1 MRKSLLLSILLLS
14 FYSCSEDRAI
24 IEINEAVLPEPSSI
38 SIMTENLQ
46 PVISRDDYIAGEITI
61 SNINEDEDLVL
72 DLEIRGRGNST
83 WTFPKKPYQIRFEDK
98 QSILGMAKDKKWILL
113 ANYSDK
119 TMLRNEVAFNLSRFS
134 NLDWTP
140 DSRSVELYINHE
152 YVGVYQIVQKV
163 EETSNRVNIGN
174 DGYLLEVDQLSR
186 LDEDDVY
193 FESNNYLFNI
203 KEPKLDAGDDEY
215 NIINEYIQLTENT
228 LLGDNF
234 TDPVEGYEKYID
246 VASFID
252 WYLINEITK
261 NNDAIFFSSVFMNY
275 IPGGKLKMGPVWDYD
290 ISLGNINFN
299 NNETTDGFWI
309 KNATWYARLFED
321 PNFVSKVK
329 SRFNYF
335 YNNKNIFLE
344 QIDSS
349 ALSLSQ
355 AQARN
360 FSTWPILGT
369 YVWPNNV
376 YFPTYNEEVVY
387 LKEWLNERLEWLNVN
402 LNEL

>member
-228 LLGDNF
+228 LLRDNF

-387 LKEWLNERLEWLNVN
+387 LKEWLNERLEWLNEN

>member
-376 YFPTYNEEVVY
+376 YFLTYNEEVVY

>member
-234 TDPVEGYEKYID
+234 TDPVDGYEKYID

-387 LKEWLNERLEWLNVN
+387 LKEWLNERLEWLNVS